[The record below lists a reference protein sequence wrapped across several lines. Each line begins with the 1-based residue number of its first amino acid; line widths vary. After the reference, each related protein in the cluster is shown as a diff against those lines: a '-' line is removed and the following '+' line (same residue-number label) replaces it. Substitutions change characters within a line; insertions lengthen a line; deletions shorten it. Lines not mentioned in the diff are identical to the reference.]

1 MRILG
6 LCGSLRERSFNLWL
20 LQAAA
25 ELAPAGTEIEI
36 FPLHGLPAY
45 NGDDDNDARLPAA
58 VKELRAAVERSDG
71 MLLASPEFSHAYS
84 GVLKNALDWLSES
97 DSLNGMPATQV
108 SAAPNQGG
116 GVRGQLALREVLFA
130 LGAEVLVHYELLV
143 RAAKQKFDASGALTD
158 ADTREQLAKFMA
170 DFAAFVGSR
179 SSRVAAAP

>member
-25 ELAPAGTEIEI
+25 ELAPAGTTVEI
-36 FPLHGLPAY
+36 FPLHDLPPY
-45 NGDDDNDARLPAA
+45 NGDDDTDARLPAA
-58 VKELRAAVERSDG
+58 VKALRAAVEGSDG
-71 MLLASPEFSHAYS
+71 MLLATPEFSHAYS

-97 DSLNGMPATQV
+97 ESLDGMPATSI

-130 LGAEVLVHYELLV
+130 LGADVLVHYELLV
-143 RAAKQKFDASGALTD
+143 RAAKQKFDSSGTLAD

-170 DFAAFVGSR
+170 DFVAFA
-179 SSRVAAAP
+179 SSKSVTVPT

>member
-6 LCGSLRERSFNLWL
+6 LCGSLRARSFNLWL

-25 ELAPAGTEIEI
+25 ELSPPDVEVVI
-36 FPLHGLPAY
+36 FPLHDLPAY
-45 NGDDDNDARLPAA
+45 NGDDDDDARLPAT
-58 VKELRAAVERSDG
+58 VKAFRAAVAASDG

-97 DSLNGMPATQV
+97 DSLNGMPATSI

-130 LGAEVLVHYELLV
+130 LGADVLVHYELLV
-143 RAAKQKFDASGALTD
+143 RAAKQKFDASGTLAD
-158 ADTREQLAKFMA
+158 PDTREQLAKFMA
-170 DFAAFVGSR
+170 DFAAFVGTKS
-179 SSRVAAAP
+179 AAVPS